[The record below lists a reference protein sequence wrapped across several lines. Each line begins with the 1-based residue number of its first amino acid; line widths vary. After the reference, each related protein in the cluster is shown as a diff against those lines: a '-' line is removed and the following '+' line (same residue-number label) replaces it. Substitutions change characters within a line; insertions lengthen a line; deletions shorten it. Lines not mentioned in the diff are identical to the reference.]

1 MTEGLIKV
9 SELSGL
15 MNAVT
20 TDTNQTITGNKTF
33 SGTTSAVTQTAGTN
47 NTTVATTAFV
57 KTAIDNVDA
66 LPSQTSQSGK
76 FLTTNGTTA
85 SWANV
90 DALPSQTSQSGKY
103 LTTNGTTSS
112 WSNVEGV
119 VNKNGNPSMVYNWV
133 GTYADY
139 VAGRQNG
146 TILDNWLCYVTDD
159 VGGGLTVYTKTE
171 IDNLFNAIEPPGSIK
186 IWAGTT
192 IPSGYLLCDGSAISR
207 TEYSALFSAIG
218 TTYGAGDSSSTFN
231 LPDFPSIVMSI
242 QSTVPVKGNGVAISV
257 TNGLISG
264 VLGSNYNP
272 GGVQC
277 LGPSSQDKVSIGTTT
292 TAVAI
297 GSNANKAYGLTTD
310 SSKSGIIADLSSV
323 TSLFLG
329 KMCIKY

>member
-231 LPDFPSIVMSI
+231 LPDFRGRYLKLGTPGNYGSESLPNIVGHFYATNRYVPNDAINASGTFTYNGI
-242 QSTVPVKGNGVAISV
+242 SADEYGTLFYNDTQVKLSTIWF
-257 TNGLISG
+257 
-264 VLGSNYNP
+264 
-272 GGVQC
+272 
-277 LGPSSQDKVSIGTTT
+277 
-292 TAVAI
+292 
-297 GSNANKAYGLTTD
+297 NANLAN
-310 SSKSGIIADLSSV
+310 SV
-323 TSLFLG
+323 YQNNAKVNPDNAEILYV
-329 KMCIKY
+329 IKY